1 LPILENPELSVVI
14 PVHNEMENIL
24 PLSNKLLEVLQDFS
38 SELIFVDDGSTDGT
52 IRNIKAITNSR
63 IILVE
68 LNKRFGQSI
77 ALARGIEIARGKYIV
92 TIDGDLQNDPKDI
105 PKLLELI
112 QTNQWDLI
120 TGIRMNRQ
128 DNIIRTVPSVVANAI
143 VRFSTRLRVKDLG
156 CGLKVFNAE
165 LAKSLPFYGEQHRYI
180 TLIAHLKGARIS
192 ETPIS
197 HHPRLSGASKYN
209 LGRTFRVVGDL
220 MIILLQNKNLKLLLS
235 SLGLIGGIFFA
246 IGCAVGLYLVF
257 LSPMQGTGSDIYWIW
272 IGMLN
277 AVFGL
282 HLFGLGLL
290 YKSREKSFEESIQ
303 GKVGQV
309 KTVTTLYVGS

>member
-1 LPILENPELSVVI
+1 
-14 PVHNEMENIL
+14 
-24 PLSNKLLEVLQDFS
+24 
-38 SELIFVDDGSTDGT
+38 
-52 IRNIKAITNSR
+52 
-63 IILVE
+63 
-68 LNKRFGQSI
+68 
-77 ALARGIEIARGKYIV
+77 
-92 TIDGDLQNDPKDI
+92 
-105 PKLLELI
+105 
-112 QTNQWDLI
+112 
-120 TGIRMNRQ
+120 
-128 DNIIRTVPSVVANAI
+128 
-143 VRFSTRLRVKDLG
+143 LG
-156 CGLKVFNAE
+156 CGLKIFTAP

-180 TLIAHLKGARIS
+180 TLIAHLQGARIS

-197 HHPRLSGASKYN
+197 HHPRLSGKSKYN

-235 SLGLIGGIFFA
+235 SLRLIGGIFFA

-257 LSPMQGTGSDIYWIW
+257 LSPMQGTGSDIDWIW

-277 AVFGL
+277 VVFGL